1 MSQSTFIAKSLQ
13 HTLWQY
19 SIQGILL
26 IELSELKIRYANP
39 AVSVLTGYS
48 NAELVAQSLA
58 HFAINVEA
66 KKSYPDIS
74 QQVQMAG
81 AWEGDL
87 WLRHASG
94 AICHYFTR
102 WVRYQDANSVEQGL
116 VLLNQKQAHSELLI
130 DPLTQLP
137 TRHLLRYFLQKT
149 YTFAQRYG
157 RRFGL
162 LMIAVGDMRE
172 FNHNYSYEL
181 GDEFLKTLGEIIR
194 STVRDSDSVSRYG
207 GDVFCV
213 SLDELAQLRDVAL
226 VANMLLFKLTQ
237 KMVLSRPTH
246 SITVQPLIHI
256 GVAVYP
262 EDGMSLDVL
271 FELSESAMQRAVEA
285 KDSRCEFC
293 HAWLRNQFGGIRD

>member
-19 SIQGILL
+19 SIEGILL

-39 AVSVLTGYS
+39 AVSVLTGYP
-48 NAELVAQSLA
+48 NIQLITQSLA
-58 HFAINVEA
+58 HFAINIDA
-66 KKSYPDIS
+66 KKNYPDML
-74 QQVQMAG
+74 QQVQTTG
-81 AWEGDL
+81 FWEGDL

-102 WVRYQDANSVEQGL
+102 WMRYQDPNGTEQGL
-116 VLLNQKQAHSELLI
+116 VLLNQKQAHTELLI

-149 YTFAQRYG
+149 YTFAQRHG

-162 LMIAVGDMRE
+162 LMIAVGKMKE
-172 FNHNYSYEL
+172 FNREQGYEL

-194 STVRDSDSVSRYG
+194 NTVRDSDSVARYG

-237 KMVLSRPTH
+237 KIILPH
-246 SITVQPLIHI
+246 PQQAITVQPLIHI

-262 EDGMSLDVL
+262 EDALSLDVL
-271 FELSESAMQRAVEA
+271 FDLSESAMQRAIEA

-293 HAWLRNQFGGIRD
+293 HTWLRNQFGINSF